1 MWRNR
6 FFILIILSFFPA
18 VLFSQTAGD
27 LSQIFSEAEKLHRE
41 YRFDNAIDKY
51 NIVIETSADS
61 LLRQVASQRV
71 VQCENGIIMLDY
83 STNPTVI
90 AKKHVA
96 LADFY
101 LNFYDLGDKVWVLN
115 PNPFVPLPHPYY
127 QSIYKPKEATTT
139 YYSAPD
145 ENGTWSIFRSSIIN
159 DTLWSVPIKLSENV
173 NSSGDD
179 IYPMISPD
187 GKELYFASNGH
198 YGMGG
203 YDLYVSKWS
212 SEIDDWS
219 PAENLGFPFSSP
231 ANDIFFANSPDGR
244 YSILVSDR
252 NTSRPSE
259 VEVFILAYDSTPL
272 RKMIGSSAEA
282 VETGSLKIS
291 VNKSSKPEEP
301 VREVKDTIFNDYTDT
316 MNEIDRLRSRQND
329 ILKSIEEKRE
339 RYLNATNADFRR
351 NLETSIA
358 EEEINSLEIRDLL
371 DSKILQA
378 QQMEMDFITRGISPK
393 INPSTENITTQP
405 QEATV
410 DYNYS
415 FKNANFG
422 YIGYI
427 TVLDP
432 APKVDYTFRVQ
443 NKAQVMEDSTLPE
456 GLVYQIQLMV
466 ISTKATTASLKGLTP
481 VFETPTSAGKYLYT
495 VGVFRTRAEASSN
508 LKAVHTAGFPS
519 AFIIAYND
527 GKSITLNNA
536 RTIEENRGTS
546 ATAPKSV
553 TTSKSTTTSNPTTTS
568 KSNSTTASKPAT
580 SSKDAQTWQ
589 VVIEGYPETL
599 PAPILEVIKKIST
612 KDLARME
619 INGQNVYI
627 VAPFTSQKEA
637 ETLINALKE
646 ISIDKTRLEP
656 IKR

>member
-1 MWRNR
+1 MLFKFLRQMRYNR
-6 FFILIILSFFPA
+6 VFILILLSFSPV
-18 VLFSQTAGD
+18 VLFSQSAED
-27 LSQIFSEAEKLHRE
+27 LSKIFSEAEKLHRE

-51 NIVIETSADS
+51 NVVIETDADS
-61 LLRQVASQRV
+61 PLRQVASQRV

-83 STNPTVI
+83 STNPMVI
-90 AKKHVA
+90 AKKRVA

-101 LNFYDLGDKVWVLN
+101 LNFYDLGDKIWVLN

-127 QSIYKPKEATTT
+127 QSIYKPKEASTI
-139 YYSAPD
+139 YYSTPD
-145 ENGTWSIFRSSIIN
+145 ENGTWSIFRSSAIN
-159 DTLWSVPIKLSENV
+159 DTLWSEPIKLNENV
-173 NSSGDD
+173 NSLGDD

-198 YGMGG
+198 HGMGG

-212 SEIDDWS
+212 NKTGDWG

-244 YSILVSDR
+244 YSIIVSDR
-252 NTSRPSE
+252 NASRPSE
-259 VEVFILAYDSTPL
+259 VEVIILAYDSTPL
-272 RKMIGSSAEA
+272 RKMVESAAEA
-282 VETGSLKIS
+282 TETGSLKVS
-291 VNKSSKPEEP
+291 FNRSTNTQEP
-301 VREVKDTIFNDYTDT
+301 VNEAKDTIFNDYTGV

-329 ILKSIEEKRE
+329 ILKSIEEKRG
-339 RYLNATNADFRR
+339 RYLNATNADFRKT
-351 NLETSIA
+351 LETSIA
-358 EEEINSLEIRDLL
+358 EEEISALEVRDML
-371 DSKILQA
+371 DKKILQA
-378 QQMEMDFITRGISPK
+378 QQIEMDFITRGITPK
-393 INPSTENITTQP
+393 INPSKESP
-405 QEATV
+405 ATRPRETSA

-422 YIGYI
+422 YIGDI

-432 APKVDYTFRVQ
+432 TPKIDYTFRVQ
-443 NKAQVMEDSTLPE
+443 DKAQVMEGSTLPS
-456 GLVYQIQLMV
+456 GLIYQIQLMV
-466 ISTKATTASLKGLTP
+466 IAGKATIASLKGLTP
-481 VFETPTSAGKYLYT
+481 VFETFTSAGKYLYT
-495 VGVFRTRAEASSN
+495 VGVFRTRAEAASHLST
-508 LKAVHTAGFPS
+508 VHKTGFSS

-536 RTIEENRGTS
+536 RILEENRGASSTIS
-546 ATAPKSV
+546 KPA
-553 TTSKSTTTSNPTTTS
+553 TTSKSSGTGT
-568 KSNSTTASKPAT
+568 
-580 SSKDAQTWQ
+580 QTWQ

-599 PAPILEVIKKIST
+599 PAPVLEVIKKNST

-637 ETLINALKE
+637 EALINALKE